1 MMKLRNLFFLF
12 LMSFPILVKAQG
24 DTAALSNCVIL
35 KETFNRRIRFSD
47 VVADG
52 KFLFLKIEFTNLDR
66 NSHVVDFSN
75 FCVVDA
81 QGVEYEVHVEATI
94 ERQTRFED
102 FRRGETIRFAK
113 QQLKPYMRIESWL
126 VFDVPD
132 EGVYKLK
139 FRGYSK

>member
-1 MMKLRNLFFLF
+1 
-12 LMSFPILVKAQG
+12 MSFPILVKAQG

>member
-1 MMKLRNLFFLF
+1 
-12 LMSFPILVKAQG
+12 MSFPILVKAQG

-113 QQLKPYMRIESWL
+113 QQLKPYM
-126 VFDVPD
+126 
-132 EGVYKLK
+132 
-139 FRGYSK
+139 

>member
-12 LMSFPILVKAQG
+12 LMSFPIVVKAQG

>member
-1 MMKLRNLFFLF
+1 MMLRNLFFLF
-12 LMSFPILVKAQG
+12 FLSFPILVSAQS
-24 DTAALSNCVIL
+24 DPSTLSNCVIL
-35 KETFNRRIRFSD
+35 KETFNRRIKFSD

-52 KFLFLKIEFTNLDR
+52 KFLFLKIEFTNLDK

-81 QGVEYEVHVEATI
+81 QGIEYEVHVEATI

-102 FRRGETIRFAK
+102 FRRGETVRFAK
-113 QQLKPYMRIESWL
+113 QQLNPHMRIESWL

-132 EGVYKLK
+132 EGEYKLK